1 MHCWGMRIKKKKFI
15 FSRTQKKKIII
26 IILCIYFFFSLWK
39 TGGDSRSPTIV
50 IAFLMKFKGMT
61 LKDALEH
68 VRKIKPTI
76 EPNEGFAKQLI
87 SYEKSLF
94 GKNSMEITDFE
105 FNED

>member
-1 MHCWGMRIKKKKFI
+1 
-15 FSRTQKKKIII
+15 
-26 IILCIYFFFSLWK
+26 
-39 TGGDSRSPTIV
+39 
-50 IAFLMKFKGMT
+50 MKFKGMT

-105 FNED
+105 FNEDWIGDIAEEKGDIVFEL